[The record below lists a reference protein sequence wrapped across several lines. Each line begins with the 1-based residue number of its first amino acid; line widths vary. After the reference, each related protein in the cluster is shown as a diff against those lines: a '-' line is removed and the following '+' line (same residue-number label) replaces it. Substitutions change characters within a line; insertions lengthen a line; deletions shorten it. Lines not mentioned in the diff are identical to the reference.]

1 MSDSIIEI
9 KDVNKWF
16 GDFQVLKDINLEV
29 KAKEKIVV
37 CGPSGSGKSTLL
49 RCISRLTDATGGK
62 IFIEGRDLLSLKNK
76 ELIDHQRNK
85 SEIVKLVKEMFNQEK
100 WGDEEYKKKL
110 QELVVKDEE
119 LVKDVIKKI
128 KLERGLE

>member
-1 MSDSIIEI
+1 M
-9 KDVNKWF
+9 F
-16 GDFQVLKDINLEV
+16 
-29 KAKEKIVV
+29 
-37 CGPSGSGKSTLL
+37 
-49 RCISRLTDATGGK
+49 
-62 IFIEGRDLLSLKNK
+62 SL
-76 ELIDHQRNK
+76 
-85 SEIVKLVKEMFNQEK
+85 EK